1 MKKEKKSKKE
11 DDSLAS
17 DIESSKE
24 EKEEE
29 TGLLNIEHGNM
40 IGEKRSTVKRE
51 PALKPKDISIEEEF
65 DIEKPDTK
73 ETLEETVEEEVLE
86 LSSTNLSYNE
96 LEEQK
101 QFSYASSSSSQ
112 ETSYNAG
119 QNTSSNSSSSAYE
132 GSVPGSYEG
141 TSSGG
146 GAYVE
151 GTTPDQGRS
160 HEFYNPDNPTER
172 VGEIRE
178 KRSSLETTSQEI
190 ARDQKKNTFKP
201 QRY

>member
-1 MKKEKKSKKE
+1 MKKTKKSKKE
-11 DDSLAS
+11 EDSLAS
-17 DIESSKE
+17 DIEFSKE

-73 ETLEETVEEEVLE
+73 ETLEEAVEEEVLE

-141 TSSGG
+141 TSHGG
-146 GAYVE
+146 GAYLE
-151 GTTPDQGRS
+151 GTTPDQGKS

-178 KRSSLETTSQEI
+178 KKSSLETTSQEI
-190 ARDQKKNTFKP
+190 ARDQKKSTFKP